1 MDEAPTMLREAIALY
16 VRAVERENGA
26 SPHTLRAYAGDL
38 ETFATFVDARGAEP
52 DPMLIDLELL
62 REWVWSQNDAGLAA
76 SSLARRTSTVR
87 GFTAWLARTGRAS
100 ADAGA
105 RLRAPRPDRR
115 LPRVLS
121 RLQVDTLLEGLV
133 TRASTNDPVAL
144 RDLAIIELLY
154 ASAVRVGE
162 LVGLDVDDVDDARRV
177 ARVLGKGAKE
187 RVVPFG
193 VPAARAL
200 RNYLALGRPAFLAH
214 AESSVVAIPDAA
226 PKRPTV
232 PTPPVALTRLA
243 VPSPAAA
250 LTPLTAPRAQPA
262 LFLGMR
268 GARVSPRSVYAL
280 VAELLV
286 DLPGSGP
293 SGPHTF
299 RHTAATHLL
308 DGGADLRAVQEI
320 LGHAS
325 LGTTQMYTHVSAER
339 LASVYRTAHPRA

>member
-1 MDEAPTMLREAIALY
+1 MHEMPTALRDAIALY
-16 VRAVERENGA
+16 VRAVEHENGA
-26 SPHTLRAYAGDL
+26 SPHTVRAYAGDL
-38 ETFATFVDARGAEP
+38 ETFARFVDARGAEP

-87 GFTAWLARTGRAS
+87 GFTSWLARTGRAS

-121 RLQVDTLLEGLV
+121 RPQVDALLDGLV
-133 TRASTNDPVAL
+133 TRAATNDSVAL

-200 RNYLALGRPAFLAH
+200 RNYLEWGRPAFLAH
-214 AESSVVAIPDAA
+214 AESSVPTTPSAA
-226 PKRPTV
+226 PNRLAA
-232 PTPPVALTRLA
+232 PTPRAMSTP
-243 VPSPAAA
+243 PAA
-250 LTPLTAPRAQPA
+250 PEAQRA

-280 VAELLV
+280 VAGLLIE
-286 DLPGSGP
+286 LPGSGP